1 MKTLKDFITENK
13 SGDSS
18 LHDWFTKS
26 KSSDGK
32 PGWVQLGGRYAG
44 KSCAKQPGQT
54 TKPKCGS
61 SKMAANM
68 SDKEEDAA
76 ARRKRAKDPNANR
89 KGKAINVATE
99 EVVSEDACTTKVKSR
114 YSVWP
119 SAYAS
124 GALVR
129 CRKVGAKNWGN
140 KTKKEETELIS
151 FKTFVD
157 ECWTGYKAVGTK
169 KKGNRMVPNCVP
181 EEVEIEEGMQQT
193 LRKYVPGYA
202 KRQIDNKMDAEK
214 FGKRDVDRDA
224 NFQRYKKIQDKLK
237 KEETELDENHIAV
250 AMGKEMDDEG
260 SMIMNQLDQM
270 ERSINMMRE
279 VVKDPKM
286 QVPAWVQSKVTL
298 AADYIETV
306 SSYMSSKNEE
316 VEHLFDIIEEMV
328 EELATELNVDS
339 ELVWE
344 ELESVS
350 DEELIDESAAWQR
363 KEGKD
368 PKGGLNR
375 KGIASYRREN
385 PGSKLSMAVTTKPS
399 KLKPGSKAAN
409 RRKSFCAR
417 MGGMRGAMKKPNGK
431 PTRKAL
437 ALRKWN
443 C

>member
-1 MKTLKDFITENK
+1 MKTLRDFITENK

-76 ARRKRAKDPNANR
+76 ARRKRANDPNPNR

-99 EVVSEDACTTKVKSR
+99 EVMAEDACTTKVKSR

-140 KTKKEETELIS
+140 KTKKEETELKT

-169 KKGNRMVPNCVP
+169 KKGDRMVPNCVP
-181 EEVEIEEGMQQT
+181 EEV
-193 LRKYVPGYA
+193 
-202 KRQIDNKMDAEK
+202 
-214 FGKRDVDRDA
+214 
-224 NFQRYKKIQDKLK
+224 
-237 KEETELDENHIAV
+237 ELDENHIAV

-316 VEHLFDIIEEMV
+316 VEQLFDIIEEMV
-328 EELATELNVDS
+328 EEFATELNVDS
-339 ELVWE
+339 ELIWE

>member
-99 EVVSEDACTTKVKSR
+99 EVMAEDACTTKVKSR

-140 KTKKEETELIS
+140 KTKKEETELIP

-169 KKGNRMVPNCVP
+169 KKGDRMVPNCVP
-181 EEVEIEEGMQQT
+181 EEV
-193 LRKYVPGYA
+193 
-202 KRQIDNKMDAEK
+202 
-214 FGKRDVDRDA
+214 
-224 NFQRYKKIQDKLK
+224 
-237 KEETELDENHIAV
+237 ELDENHIAV

-279 VVKDPKM
+279 VVKDPNM

-306 SSYMSSKNEE
+306 ASYMSSKNEE
-316 VEHLFDIIEEMV
+316 VEQLFDIIEEMV
-328 EELATELNVDS
+328 EDFAIEMNVDS
-339 ELVWE
+339 ELIWE